1 MDIMQQP
8 KHREDPL
15 SWIPRILTKLYSL
28 WVSAT
33 YPFLSL
39 GNNLSIH
46 YSCDMKRSVAHRLHL
61 GNSVYIAK
69 DAWLNVTM
77 ARECEDPAIVLGDRC
92 VVARRSMISAKNRI
106 CLEQDVILSASVLI
120 MDHAHAYEDV
130 SLPIEQQGVTEGGTI
145 RIEQGCWIG
154 HGAAIVCNGGEL
166 VIGKNS
172 VIAANALVTRS
183 VPPYSVVSGN
193 PGRVL
198 KQFDPVQKKWVLGS
212 ARPTVGGGSQNDVA
226 QRPLAPA
233 VVPPQDQQGDV
244 QCATAVSCVG
254 GAGADAVPV
263 VNS

>member
-1 MDIMQQP
+1 MHRSQP
-8 KHREDPL
+8 IDDPL
-15 SWIPRILTKLYSL
+15 SWIPRILTKLHSF

-33 YPFLSL
+33 YPFAAV
-39 GNNLSIH
+39 GRNLSVH
-46 YSCDMKRSVAHRLHL
+46 YTCELKRSVAHRLRL
-61 GNSVYIAK
+61 GESVYIAK

-77 ARECEDPAIVLGDRC
+77 ASVGQTPAIILDDRC
-92 VVARRSMISAKNRI
+92 VVARRSMISAKNCI
-106 CLEQDVILSASVLI
+106 HLEQDVILSASVLI

-172 VIAANALVTRS
+172 VIAANALVTRR

-198 KQFDPVQKKWVLGS
+198 KQYDPVQKKWVLGS
-212 ARPTVGGGSQNDVA
+212 ARPAPAEGKETKRVER
-226 QRPLAPA
+226 RPLESIVASCENREEE
-233 VVPPQDQQGDV
+233 V
-244 QCATAVSCVG
+244 QCGTAVSFVG
-254 GAGADAVPV
+254 GAGAVAVPV